1 MWQKR
6 GVGLWKESYE
16 ISGYNPIKQL
26 MANAARMRI
35 NVEYELPLG
44 EKYADFVQNLFM
56 NAIVNTLE

>member
-1 MWQKR
+1 
-6 GVGLWKESYE
+6 
-16 ISGYNPIKQL
+16 